1 LLRCG
6 LIEGGWEKASLCF
19 FEDDFPMCP
28 CLSGQKTHPGL
39 RYLKKIKYFNVDELI
54 EGIHGP
60 KQPGEKVFSE
70 I

>member
-1 LLRCG
+1 
-6 LIEGGWEKASLCF
+6 
-19 FEDDFPMCP
+19 MCP

-54 EGIHGP
+54 AGIHGP